1 LSLGQETVSSAPS
14 GEVWGRL
21 RERAA
26 AAMEQA
32 YAPYSGFRV
41 GAALLASNGMVVE
54 GCNVENASYPAGSCA
69 ERVAVGAAVARGVRR
84 FDALVIVTEAEVPTP
99 PCGIC
104 RQVLME
110 FAPALPVLSVTRG
123 GAEAR
128 WTMSELLPHA
138 FTPTSLGRR

>member
-1 LSLGQETVSSAPS
+1 MTATALVHTRDWTL
-14 GEVWGRL
+14 L

-26 AAMEQA
+26 AAMENA

-41 GAALLASNGMVVE
+41 GAAILGDDGSVTE
-54 GCNVENASYPAGSCA
+54 GCNVENASYPAGICA
-69 ERVAVGAAVARGVRR
+69 ERAAVSSAIARGVRK
-84 FDALVIVTEAEVPTP
+84 FTAIVIATEAESPTP

-110 FAPALPVLSVTRG
+110 FAPDLAVLSATRS
-123 GAEAR
+123 GAEAQ
-128 WTMSELLPHA
+128 WSMSDLLPKA

>member
-1 LSLGQETVSSAPS
+1 LSAAAARHEPAPATWT
-14 GEVWGRL
+14 GL

-26 AAMEQA
+26 AAMERA

-41 GAALLASNGMVVE
+41 GAALLTVDGTVVE
-54 GCNVENASYPAGSCA
+54 GCSVENASFPAGSCA
-69 ERVAVGAAVARGVRR
+69 ERVAVGSAIARGLREFV
-84 FDALVIVTEAEVPTP
+84 ALAVVTEATEPTP
-99 PCGIC
+99 PCGVC

-110 FAPALPVLSVTRG
+110 FAPELPVLSATLG

-128 WTMSELLPHA
+128 WSVSELLPHA

>member
-1 LSLGQETVSSAPS
+1 MTGEGVSSRGPS
-14 GEVWGRL
+14 PEEW
-21 RERAA
+21 RALLTRTD
-26 AAMEQA
+26 AAMEHA

-41 GAALLASNGMVVE
+41 DAALLTSNGMVVE

-69 ERVAVGAAVARGVRR
+69 ERVAVGAAVARGLRE
-84 FDALVIVTEAEVPTP
+84 FEALAIVTEADVPTP

-104 RQVLME
+104 RQVLLE

-128 WTMSELLPHA
+128 WDMSELLPHA
-138 FTPTSLGRR
+138 FTPTSLRRP

>member
-1 LSLGQETVSSAPS
+1 MSGREGSS
-14 GEVWGRL
+14 GEPADEMWQRL
-21 RERAA
+21 RERAW
-26 AAMEQA
+26 AAMDRA

-41 GAALLASNGMVVE
+41 GAALLTSNGTVVE

-69 ERVAVGAAVARGVRR
+69 ERVAVGAAVAQGCRE
-84 FDALVIVTEAEVPTP
+84 FEALVIVTEADAPTP
-99 PCGIC
+99 PCGFC

-110 FAPALPVLSVTRG
+110 FAPALPVLSVTRR

-128 WTMSELLPHA
+128 WSMSELLPHA

>member
-1 LSLGQETVSSAPS
+1 M
-14 GEVWGRL
+14 
-21 RERAA
+21 ER
-26 AAMEQA
+26 A

-41 GAALLASNGMVVE
+41 GAALLTSNGTVVE

-69 ERVAVGAAVARGVRR
+69 ERVAVGAAVARGFRE
-84 FDALVIVTEAEVPTP
+84 FEALVIVTEAEVPTP
-99 PCGIC
+99 PCGFC

-110 FAPALPVLSVTRG
+110 FAPGLPVVSVTRG

>member
-1 LSLGQETVSSAPS
+1 MARGEPGDDVWRGLQE
-14 GEVWGRL
+14 L
-21 RERAA
+21 AA
-26 AAMEQA
+26 AAMERA

-41 GAALLASNGMVVE
+41 GAALLTSNGTVVE

-69 ERVAVGAAVARGVRR
+69 ERVAVGAAVARGIRQ
-84 FDALVIVTEAEVPTP
+84 FEALVLVTEAEVPTP

-128 WTMSELLPHA
+128 WRMSELLPHA

>member
-1 LSLGQETVSSAPS
+1 MERREATSGELG
-14 GEVWGRL
+14 GEVWRPL

-26 AAMEQA
+26 AAMQRA

-41 GAALLASNGMVVE
+41 GAALLTSHGRGVE

-69 ERVAVGAAVARGVRR
+69 ERVAVGAAVARGFRE
-84 FDALVIVTEAEVPTP
+84 FEALVSVTEAEVPTP
-99 PCGIC
+99 PCAYC
-104 RQVLME
+104 RQGLME

-128 WTMSELLPHA
+128 WRMSELLPPA

>member
-1 LSLGQETVSSAPS
+1 MSERETAR
-14 GEVWGRL
+14 GEPDGELLRQL
-21 RERAA
+21 RERAS
-26 AAMEQA
+26 AAMERA

-41 GAALLASNGMVVE
+41 GAALLTSNGTVVE

-69 ERVAVGAAVARGVRR
+69 ERVAVGAAVAQGFRE

-99 PCGIC
+99 PCGFC

-110 FAPALPVLSVTRG
+110 LAPGLPVVSVTRG

>member
-1 LSLGQETVSSAPS
+1 LSPDVRGEPS
-14 GEVWGRL
+14 PEVWKEL

-26 AAMEQA
+26 SAMARA

-41 GAALLASNGMVVE
+41 GAALLTSDGSVVE

-69 ERVAVGAAVARGVRR
+69 ERVAVGAAIARGLREFV
-84 FDALVIVTEAEVPTP
+84 ALAVVTEATEPTP
-99 PCGIC
+99 PCGVC

-110 FAPALPVLSVTRG
+110 FAPELPVLSATMG

-128 WTMSELLPHA
+128 WLVSELLPHA

>member
-1 LSLGQETVSSAPS
+1 MSPDARREPTP
-14 GEVWGRL
+14 EVWKQL

-26 AAMEQA
+26 SAMAHA
-32 YAPYSGFRV
+32 YAPYSNFRV
-41 GAALLASNGMVVE
+41 GAALLTSDGSVVE

-69 ERVAVGAAVARGVRR
+69 ERVAVGAAIARGLREFV
-84 FDALVIVTEAEVPTP
+84 ALAVVTEATEPTP
-99 PCGIC
+99 PCGVC

-110 FAPALPVLSVTRG
+110 FAPELPVLSATLG

-128 WTMSELLPHA
+128 WLVSDLLPHA